1 MSCWIQ
7 FSGQCS
13 PNNYRLRKYQVTN
26 ERCVDISARCYAR
39 IITTQQHL
47 ACTADFIVFQ
57 SCVNELEKQPHG
69 KASRQTWP
77 LDFCYAFVCVIIF
90 TKPSPH
96 YQVHHSPLQL
106 SSGTRASLWLLDK
119 ICEWPG
125 NEVTS
130 WAQFTRVKHY
140 NYRFLKLK
148 VFFLLLWDNQPS
160 LPVIVSSS
168 RDNVGFWEKFS
179 SAWTHPG
186 CLQLLNFG
194 GNLASIY
201 PQLSHT
207 HYGHIRHGINWTVTG
222 CLGYAST
229 RGNLNLGS
237 CKNSNCRVLPRK
249 FWQIIRKVWCFATSR
264 GVLNSLKHGIH
275 AEVWP

>member
-1 MSCWIQ
+1 MRLPPVLPDELLGNGRHGYRIYLFIPVGYLTHVGMVNYWTERVWPVQLGEARRDHEARCSSCKLIVCFMPQECHNVMSCWIQ

-26 ERCVDISARCYAR
+26 ERCVDISARRYAR
-39 IITTQQHL
+39 IITTQQHI

-77 LDFCYAFVCVIIF
+77 LDFCYAFVCVIFF

-130 WAQFTRVKHY
+130 WAQLTRVKHY

-148 VFFLLLWDNQPS
+148 VFFSCSGTIN
-160 LPVIVSSS
+160 PV
-168 RDNVGFWEKFS
+168 
-179 SAWTHPG
+179 
-186 CLQLLNFG
+186 CL
-194 GNLASIY
+194 
-201 PQLSHT
+201 
-207 HYGHIRHGINWTVTG
+207 
-222 CLGYAST
+222 
-229 RGNLNLGS
+229 
-237 CKNSNCRVLPRK
+237 
-249 FWQIIRKVWCFATSR
+249 
-264 GVLNSLKHGIH
+264 
-275 AEVWP
+275 